1 MKDGLYKVQF
11 TTQLGSGAGVV
22 VLRDGRLYGGD
33 SGMHYVGD
41 YTLNENHFAADVRTD
56 RHTSNLSS
64 VLDVD
69 RAHITLTGTYSNES
83 VEAEGSAR
91 ENPGVSF
98 RANLQFLCD

>member
-1 MKDGLYKVQF
+1 MKNGLYKVHF
-11 TTQLGSGAGVV
+11 TTQMGSGAGVV

-33 SGMHYVGD
+33 SSMYYVGD
-41 YTLNENHFAADVRTD
+41 YTLNENRFTADVRTD

-64 VLDVD
+64 VLGVD

-91 ENPGVSF
+91 ENPDVSF

>member
-1 MKDGLYKVQF
+1 MKNGLYRVRF

-33 SGMHYVGD
+33 SSMYYVGD
-41 YTLNENHFAADVRTD
+41 YTLSENRFTADVRTD

-64 VLDVD
+64 VLGVD
-69 RAHITLTGTYSNES
+69 RAQITLTGTYSNES

-91 ENPGVSF
+91 ENPNVSF